1 MPGPSLNNLLNEY
14 VDTIPVFP
22 AWVSSGEQTD
32 TYFRIKNEYTDI
44 SLFNNPK
51 F

>member
-22 AWVSSGEQTD
+22 AWVSSGEQAD